1 VGLKETYPFETSLR
15 HEGQRRLSEIGGAD
29 LVVGIPS
36 YKNAQTI
43 GTVVERAADGL
54 RAFFPSLRTVIIVVD
69 GGSSDETVHVAMN
82 RPVPPT
88 VKRFATTY
96 QGIQGKGSAVR
107 AIFEMTRTL
116 GAKACIVLEADL
128 TSLSRDW
135 IQKLAAPI
143 LDGGYDFALPMYA
156 RPLVEDAVT
165 DILAY
170 PLTRMLYNSD
180 LRHPMAGDFAVSG
193 QQATRF
199 FDRDVWET
207 DVARHGVDIWMS
219 TVAMNENVR
228 MCQVHLGTKIED
240 KRETAVSIDPGF
252 IQSVGTLFRMMD
264 IYRKRWHEPH
274 PLRTIPLYNGAA
286 LENQKLVG
294 AITLDMLSD
303 AFHSGLRRYRRIWR
317 TILVPSHFAAIA
329 ELDAKPRGATRFPGD
344 LWARVVFDFAV
355 VYNKGE
361 TDPDKVAAA
370 LLPLHY
376 ARTATI
382 LRETGGKFDAI
393 ERAVQDQVECFIEQK
408 KYLLHR
414 WNTYVPWAV
423 DGVR

>member
-1 VGLKETYPFETSLR
+1 LKESSSFETSLR
-15 HEGQRRLSEIGGAD
+15 HEGQRRLSEIGNAD
-29 LVVGIPS
+29 LVVCIPS
-36 YKNAQTI
+36 YKNALTI
-43 GTVVERAADGL
+43 GTVIDRAADGL
-54 RAFFPSLRTVIIVVD
+54 HTYFPSLRTAIIVVD

-82 RPVPPT
+82 RPLPSN

-116 GAKACIVLEADL
+116 GAKACLVLEADL

-135 IQKLAAPI
+135 IQRLAAPI
-143 LDGGYDFALPMYA
+143 LQGGYDFAVPHYA

-165 DILAY
+165 DIIAY
-170 PLTRMLYNSD
+170 PLTRMLYNTD
-180 LRHPMAGDFAVSG
+180 VRHPMGGDFAVSG
-193 QQATRF
+193 QQAIRF
-199 FDRDVWET
+199 FERDVWET

-219 TVAMNENVR
+219 TVAMNDNVK
-228 MCQVHLGTKIED
+228 MCQVQLGTKIED
-240 KRETAVSIDPGF
+240 KRESAIAIDPGF
-252 IQSVGTLFRMMD
+252 IQSVGTLFRMLD
-264 IYRKRWHEPH
+264 IYRKRWPETR
-274 PLRTIPLYNGAA
+274 PLRTIPFYGERIAMD
-286 LENQKLVG
+286 NQKLAS
-294 AITLDMLSD
+294 AITVDMLSA
-303 AFHSGLRRYRRIWR
+303 AFHSGVRRYKRFWR
-317 TILVPSHFAAIA
+317 TIMVPSHCTAVS
-329 ELDAKPRGATRFPGD
+329 EMDAKPRGATHFPAD
-344 LWARVVFDFAV
+344 LWARIVFDFAV

-382 LRETGGKFDAI
+382 LRETGAKYDAVEKAVLDQFD
-393 ERAVQDQVECFIEQK
+393 CFNEQK
-408 KYLLHR
+408 KYLIHR